1 MLAHDGASTHRAAR
15 GRTTTMLDDIRA
27 CLFDVFGTVVDWH
40 GSVSRDLAGFAA
52 ERGIASSP
60 SGHGAGVDWVRFT
73 EDWRRLYNPA
83 MEEVRSGRRP
93 WTVLDGLHRESLVHL
108 LAEYGIDD
116 CTDDDI
122 DHMNRAWHRL
132 DPWPDSVPGL
142 TRLKAK
148 YVIAPCSNGNI
159 ALIVDMAKRA
169 GLPWDVVLGAE
180 PARAYKPAPEAYL
193 ASCRMLDLAPDKVLM
208 VAAHNYDLDAARA
221 CGLRT
226 AFVPRATERDD
237 TAGPDVDL
245 EVDDFVDLAAT
256 LGC

>member
-1 MLAHDGASTHRAAR
+1 MI
-15 GRTTTMLDDIRA
+15 DDIRA
-27 CLFDVFGTVVDWH
+27 CYFDVFGTVVDWH
-40 GSVSRDLAGFAA
+40 GSVSRDLSGFAA
-52 ERGIASSP
+52 ERGVADI
-60 SGHGAGVDWVRFT
+60 DWVRFT

-93 WTVLDGLHRESLVHL
+93 WTILDVLHRESLVKL
-108 LAEYGIDD
+108 LADAGIDTF
-116 CTDDDI
+116 TDDDV

-142 TRLKAK
+142 ARLKTK

-180 PARAYKPAPEAYL
+180 PARAYKPRPEAYL
-193 ASCRMLDLAPDKVLM
+193 ASCRMLELDPQEVLM
-208 VAAHNYDLDAARA
+208 VAAHNVDLDAARA

-226 AFVPRATERDD
+226 AFVPRTTERD
-237 TAGPDVDL
+237 TVAGPR
-245 EVDDFVDLAAT
+245 VDLAVGDFLDLAT
-256 LGC
+256 KLGC